1 MLCSGCGSI
10 RPVDTMTWSLT
21 SCTCKMSNKEVKD
34 QLEKYKRIYLLLT
47 VKGEMEFDKIC
58 EWSLGQMDNLYSP
71 K

>member
-1 MLCSGCGSI
+1 
-10 RPVDTMTWSLT
+10 
-21 SCTCKMSNKEVKD
+21 MSDKEAKD